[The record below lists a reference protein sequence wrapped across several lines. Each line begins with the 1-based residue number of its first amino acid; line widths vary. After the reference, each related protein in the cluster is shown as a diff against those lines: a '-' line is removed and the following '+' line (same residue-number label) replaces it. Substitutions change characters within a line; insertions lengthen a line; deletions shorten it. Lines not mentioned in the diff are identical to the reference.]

1 MLFLVAGFVCSA
13 LVSLILKVAD
23 RKDCNR
29 YGMLT
34 INYASCII
42 PFLLTQAGKPLPEP
56 DADFALC
63 LGFAAVNSLFYLAGM
78 VVNQLNV
85 RRNGAILQSTFARLG
100 VMVPTCL
107 SIFLFGERPSLVQL
121 AGIILVLFAFIIM
134 NLPEDRA
141 KEKSGATKPS
151 FSLLVSALLLGGL
164 ADSLLKV
171 FQQYG
176 NRTLED
182 WFMGATF
189 LSASISCLVMT
200 SVRKERIGRK
210 EITFGLCLG
219 IPNYLSSLFLL
230 KSLSTVSAYIAY
242 PTYSVGAIL
251 VVTAAS
257 CLIFKE
263 KLTGWSMAGV
273 AMIIPAVILLNT

>member
-200 SVRKERIGRK
+200 SDRKERIGRK

-219 IPNYLSSLFLL
+219 IPNYLSSLLQY
-230 KSLSTVSAYIAY
+230 LS
-242 PTYSVGAIL
+242 
-251 VVTAAS
+251 
-257 CLIFKE
+257 
-263 KLTGWSMAGV
+263 
-273 AMIIPAVILLNT
+273 